1 MINYCGVCGKNH
13 DGSACPM
20 DKSPYDEAMDVI
32 GRVKAALA
40 EKDELLTELRDQIE
54 VLISGIEKRDKQIAD
69 LEAVVE
75 DDIRWMR
82 EMLQDYGIRYDD
94 HSVGRR
100 IALTTFIYGLKEH
113 IVALEAEVEQW
124 KRIIVTHV
132 DVIAEKDKRADE
144 IADKTFRML
153 ERYEEQIAA
162 LQADVQKWIKIAG
175 ENQKSANQSAKWAE
189 DAELRIRELTAL
201 DKSMCIRLDAANT
214 EIVALQAEVEQWK
227 RIIVTHVDVIAEKD
241 KEIHELKMEMN
252 RMVRY

>member
-1 MINYCGVCGKNH
+1 MTITGGTGSMIQCGYCGNWHTHSYEMCKDIHNRPVAPSTGIVGLSNRI
-13 DGSACPM
+13 
-20 DKSPYDEAMDVI
+20 ENAMDSI
-32 GRVKAALA
+32 AEIQKLKADHLAALA
-40 EKDELLTELRDQIE
+40 EREEQALKWARIAGSNQ
-54 VLISGIEKRDKQIAD
+54 KQINKLAG
-69 LEAVVE
+69 EVE
-75 DDIRWMR
+75 
-82 EMLQDYGIRYDD
+82 
-94 HSVGRR
+94 
-100 IALTTFIYGLKEH
+100 ALT
-113 IVALEAEVEQW
+113 AEN
-124 KRIIVTHV
+124 
-132 DVIAEKDKRADE
+132 
-144 IADKTFRML
+144 
-153 ERYEEQIAA
+153 EQIAA